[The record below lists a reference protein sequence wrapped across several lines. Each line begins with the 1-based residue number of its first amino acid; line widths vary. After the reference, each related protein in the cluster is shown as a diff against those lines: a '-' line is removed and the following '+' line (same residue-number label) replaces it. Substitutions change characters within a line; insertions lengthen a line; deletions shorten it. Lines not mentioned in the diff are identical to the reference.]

1 MYKILPLIILFIV
14 SGNSYT
20 KANPVTLSV
29 FQPKDSIVTEGA
41 VSNASEKVMGKRKR
55 RKRAERPERIDR
67 GIMQMVF
74 IPKGQWMAGGTVS
87 YSEHEEDNLNFL
99 VIKNVEALG
108 YTFNLSPY
116 VGYFFKDNMAAGM
129 RLNYNRTYADLGNID
144 INLGDDYD
152 KVRKVYSINIV
163 YFDLGQGKDYIYH
176 GRTEFR
182 GLHDPEDVLR
192 LSVRQQEMFVGK
204 VAGDVFPE
212 YYVLRVNDFDKVAKT
227 PLDEWVRF
235 LKTGEI
241 DAAAKAKGL
250 PEARER
256 LRIDSLSVAERRAY
270 VRDMEALR
278 YQRSVIK
285 TGWDDG
291 HREGRKEGLAEG
303 RAEGRAEGLLEGRAE
318 GHAEGLAEGREE
330 EAHAIAKRLLGM
342 GLSLEMVAQAT
353 GLSVEELKLLSE

>member
-1 MYKILPLIILFIV
+1 M
-14 SGNSYT
+14 SGNLIRFDWAMKRLLRDKSNY
-20 KANPVTLSV
+20 VVLEGFLSTLLGEDLRISRFLESEGNQEDALDKFNRADMLV
-29 FQPKDSIVTEGA
+29 EDSRGRLLIVEVQNNRELDYFHRMLYG
-41 VSNASEKVMGKRKR
+41 VSKTISE
-55 RKRAERPERIDR
+55 
-67 GIMQMVF
+67 
-74 IPKGQWMAGGTVS
+74 
-87 YSEHEEDNLNFL
+87 Y
-99 VIKNVEALG
+99 
-108 YTFNLSPY
+108 
-116 VGYFFKDNMAAGM
+116 
-129 RLNYNRTYADLGNID
+129 

-192 LSVRQQEMFVGK
+192 LSVRQQELFVGK

-212 YYVLRVNDFDKVAKT
+212 YYVLRVNDFDKVART

-241 DAAAKAKGL
+241 DATATAKGL

-256 LRIDSLSVAERRAY
+256 LRVDALSVAEKRAY

-278 YQRSVIK
+278 YQRSVIR

-303 RAEGRAEGLLEGRAE
+303 RAE
-318 GHAEGLAEGREE
+318 
-330 EAHAIAKRLLGM
+330 EAHDIAKRLLGM
-342 GLSLEMVAQAT
+342 GLPVDAVAQAT
-353 GLSVEELKLLSE
+353 RLSAEEINCLKSE